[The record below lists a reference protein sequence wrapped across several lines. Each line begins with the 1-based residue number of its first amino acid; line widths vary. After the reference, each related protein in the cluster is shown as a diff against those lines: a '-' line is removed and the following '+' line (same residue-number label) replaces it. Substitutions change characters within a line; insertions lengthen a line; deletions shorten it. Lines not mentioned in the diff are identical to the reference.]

1 MELSTVISAG
11 ASVLSYSIIVFII
24 PLVKYV
30 VSTKDKQIDDL
41 KQLIEKDRQCNCDVD
56 ERVRDLEMQVA
67 RYGIELE
74 MSKRIHLKLE
84 SISERVEVIAREMS
98 SVQTSV
104 AFLARGRI
112 VSVPRPK
119 QDTLKEG

>member
-1 MELSTVISAG
+1 MEVTTVISAG
-11 ASVLSYSIIVFII
+11 ASVLSFSIIVFIV

-30 VSTKDKQIDDL
+30 ISTKDKQIDEL
-41 KQLIEKDRQCNCDVD
+41 KGLINQDRQSRCDSD
-56 ERVRDLEMQVA
+56 ERVRQLEMQVA

-74 MSKRIHLKLE
+74 MSKGVHTKLE
-84 SISERVEVIAREMS
+84 SISDRIEALARDMS

-119 QDTLKEG
+119 QDSIKEG

>member
-1 MELSTVISAG
+1 VELSTVISAG
-11 ASVLSYSIIVFII
+11 ASVLSFSIIVFII

>member
-11 ASVLSYSIIVFII
+11 ASVLSFSIIVFII